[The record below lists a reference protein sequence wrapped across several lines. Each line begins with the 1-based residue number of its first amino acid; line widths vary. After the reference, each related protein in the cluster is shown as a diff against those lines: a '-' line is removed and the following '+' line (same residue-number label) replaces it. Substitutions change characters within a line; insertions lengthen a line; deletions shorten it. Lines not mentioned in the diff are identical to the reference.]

1 MPSGNWNFVVSMT
14 VTDERFFSVPTEVAE
29 RHRLQ
34 AEKRAIAKA
43 RYNTRHAAQ
52 KRNHHRAPMAT
63 REFVVWDG
71 EGPQDT
77 AYSLFGNSK
86 GDEICYPTLKTED
99 CLRFLI
105 ECAQKYPDTIH
116 VSYGFDYDVSNIIKD
131 LPWRC
136 IAALHKFNRTIWRG
150 YQIEHVPHKWLRV
163 RYGHV
168 SIRIFDVHSFF
179 AKPLIGALEE
189 WGIGPFALNK
199 PNSTAN
205 AVRFP
210 LLVLEMPSAE
220 NMDILS
226 EAEIIVIFKGLR
238 SEFLWSAIEQVRRYM
253 CIELKYMKLL
263 MEALRDSLH
272 RIGYSIRSWHGP
284 GALANAAIRRHRI
297 RDSFGDTPS
306 HIADAARFAFIAGR
320 FEAVL
325 GGRVGHVYS
334 ADINSAYPYYC
345 SQLPNM
351 ANGEW
356 RQVQNYEAGKFGIYR
371 IAYRAIGHNAYRL
384 HPLPYRDH
392 RGNITW
398 PDRVT
403 GWYWNPEA
411 DLIFNNPDI
420 WPGEARLLEG
430 WVFDEHDPTDR
441 PFKWIVDYYNQRR
454 DLKDAGDPSEKVL
467 KLIINSIYG
476 QLAQRTGWDKKKRR
490 APKNH
495 KLELAGWITSSCRA
509 AVFHVGTRCGSDLVS
524 IDTDGV
530 YSRAPFE
537 WLQHSKELGQ
547 WELEEYEDSVFW
559 QSGIYG
565 LKSEGEWKKARSRGL
580 PRATFSVESL
590 LVAVET
596 LGQLKLKKK
605 VFVGYSVALQRNVT
619 ERDSALNTWEEI
631 DYDLTFGGKGKRL
644 HIRGRNKEGI
654 WVDRCAQICPGNG
667 THVLARRPNME
678 LHPESRQHHL
688 PWLDEEKELTEEEY
702 ARSITLFDRV
712 DKPYENTW
720 SIYSGDE

>member
-1 MPSGNWNFVVSMT
+1 MD
-14 VTDERFFSVPTEVAE
+14 TDERFFSVPTEVAE

-43 RYNTRHAAQ
+43 RYNTRTAAQ
-52 KRNHHRAPMAT
+52 GRNHHRAPMAT

-77 AYSLFGNSK
+77 GYSLLGNSE
-86 GDEICYPTLKTED
+86 GDELCYPTLKTED
-99 CLRFLI
+99 CLRFVI
-105 ECAQKYPDTIH
+105 ECAQKHPDTIH
-116 VSYGFDYDVSNIIKD
+116 VAYGFDYDVSNIIKD

-136 IAALHKFNRTIWRG
+136 IAALHKFNRTVWRG

-189 WGIGPFALNK
+189 WSIGPWNA
-199 PNSTAN
+199 STKESVPTLCAATGGLSISRS
-205 AVRFP
+205 AVP
-210 LLVLEMPSAE
+210 TIDIVKSLTEKQLVTL
-220 NMDILS
+220 
-226 EAEIIVIFKGLR
+226 FKSLR
-238 SEFLWSAIEQVRRYM
+238 SEFLWQDIEQIAVYM
-253 CIELKYMKLL
+253 RLELKYMKIL
-263 MEALRDSLH
+263 MGTLRDSLH
-272 RIGYSIRSWHGP
+272 SVGYSIRSWHGP

-297 RDSFGDTPS
+297 RDCFGDTPS
-306 HIADAARFAFIAGR
+306 HIADAARYAFVAGR
-320 FEAVL
+320 FEGVL
-325 GGRVGHVYS
+325 GGRVGKVYS

-345 SQLPNM
+345 AQLPNL
-351 ANGEW
+351 ANGKW
-356 RQVQNYEAGKFGIYR
+356 RKVDTYEYGRYGIYR
-371 IAYRAIGHNAYRL
+371 IAYKSFGRNAFRI
-384 HPLPYRDH
+384 HPLPYRDKH
-392 RGNITW
+392 GNVTW

-411 DLIFNNPDI
+411 DLVFNNPDI
-420 WPGEARLLEG
+420 WPGEATLLEG
-430 WVFDEHDPTDR
+430 WVFDEYDTADR
-441 PFKWIVDYYNQRR
+441 PFAWIVDYYNQRR
-454 DLKDAGDPSEKVL
+454 DLKDAGDPAEKVL

-476 QLAQRTGWDKKKRR
+476 QLAQRTGWNKKDRK

-495 KLELAGWITSSCRA
+495 KLEYAGWITSSCRA
-509 AVFHVGTRCGSDLVS
+509 AVFRVGTQCGADLVS

-530 YSRAPFE
+530 YSRGPFV

-559 QSGIYG
+559 QSGIYA

-590 LVAVET
+590 LAAVET

-619 ERDSALNTWEEI
+619 ERDAAFNTWEEI

-644 HIRGRNKEGI
+644 HIRGRNKEGV
-654 WVDRCAQICPGNG
+654 WMDRCAQICPGNG
-667 THVLARRPNME
+667 THILARRPNME

-688 PWLDEEKELTEEEY
+688 PWLDDPKELTEEEY

-720 SIYSGDE
+720 SIYSDNE